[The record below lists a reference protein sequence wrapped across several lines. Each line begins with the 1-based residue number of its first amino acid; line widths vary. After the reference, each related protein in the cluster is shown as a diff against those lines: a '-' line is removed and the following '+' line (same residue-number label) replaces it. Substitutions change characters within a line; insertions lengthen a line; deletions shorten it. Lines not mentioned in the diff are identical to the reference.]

1 MRTRAL
7 VCVILILATACTAGR
22 LAKQAFRPSVA
33 ATKCPTNIETVVLRS
48 HSCGYVSVLEDR
60 SRPDGPTI
68 RLFYL
73 RVQPPGTAEPEPIA
87 SVGYEIAQP
96 PRYEDIVGI
105 VDSSNRELILL
116 DQRGTGHSEPSLA
129 CQEVDAVSGDLLNGP
144 RSSDAARN
152 TLRDSIAAC
161 RARLEGAGVHAD
173 AYTLAAAAQDLEDLR
188 LALGVPSWN
197 LVSWG
202 TASRLLLEYVRR
214 HPEPTRA
221 LVLGSPQFPQRDAI
235 SEAAGDFHAAFRALT
250 QTCSMSEECERRY
263 PHLQRAFSE
272 AVAALERSP
281 VSVRV
286 HGNDMVVDGV
296 ALVRVVRGLVSSHDT
311 EAFGKV
317 PRIVYRALHG
327 NVGAVASEL
336 AADSGICI
344 GYLPLCDQPL
354 SLGAYLSFTCP
365 DSSVALQGGKVYAGA
380 FGRANPYWV
389 ACRAWGI
396 GWGGN
401 HPTPVTT
408 NVPSLVLRGEYDA
421 FSPLD
426 LVKRAE
432 TNMPNAHVILV
443 PRFGHDV
450 FGVDCLREVRND
462 WLMDPR
468 SDPVYSP
475 CLRTIP
481 TPTFVTH

>member
-1 MRTRAL
+1 MRASAL
-7 VCVILILATACTAGR
+7 SCVVLILATACTAER
-22 LAKQAFRPSVA
+22 SAKTAFRPSVA
-33 ATKCPTNIETVVLRS
+33 AVKCPADIETVLLKP
-48 HSCGYVSVLEDR
+48 HSCGYLSVLEDR

-73 RVQPPGTAEPEPIA
+73 RVRPPGTAEPEPIG

-96 PRYEDIVGI
+96 PKYEDIGGI

-116 DQRGTGHSEPSLA
+116 DQRGAGHSEPSLA
-129 CQEVDAVSGDLLNGP
+129 CPEVDAVSGDLLSGP
-144 RSSDAARN
+144 ISSRAARD
-152 TLRDSIAAC
+152 TVRETVAAC
-161 RARLEGAGVHAD
+161 RARLAGAGVHTD
-173 AYTLAAAAQDLEDLR
+173 ACTLAAAAQDLEDLR
-188 LALGVPSWN
+188 LALGVPTWN
-197 LVSWG
+197 LISWG
-202 TASRLLLEYVRR
+202 TASRLLLEYVRQ
-214 HPEPTRA
+214 HPEPTRT
-221 LVLGSPQFPQRDAI
+221 LVLGSPQFPERDSI
-235 SEAAGDFHAAFRALT
+235 SEAAGDFDAAFRAVT
-250 QTCSMSEECERRY
+250 ETCSASKECERRY
-263 PHLQRAFSE
+263 PDLPRALVR

-286 HGNDMVVDGV
+286 HGSNVVVDGV
-296 ALVRVVRGLVSSHDT
+296 ALVRVVRALVSSHDT

-354 SLGAYLSFTCP
+354 SLGTYLSFTCP
-365 DSSVALQGGKVYAGA
+365 DSSVALQGDKVYAGA

-396 GWGGN
+396 GRGGD
-401 HPTPVTT
+401 HPAPVPTH
-408 NVPSLVLRGEYDA
+408 VPSLVLRGEYDA
-421 FSPLD
+421 FSPPD
-426 LVKRAE
+426 LVKQAE
-432 TNMPNAHVILV
+432 TDLENAHIVLV

-450 FGVDCLREVRND
+450 FGVDCLREARNN
-462 WLMDPR
+462 WLMEPR
-468 SDPVYSP
+468 RDPVYSA

-481 TPTFVTH
+481 TPTFATR